1 MNLLRFWKRRLVAA
15 GLAAIALAAPVLP
28 AAPLAVRAEASSSA
42 DVFTALA
49 GVLGTAGM
57 YSGYLAAILD
67 AGNNAY
73 YQEQTRRYD
82 AYENGVDR
90 NPKNH
95 QIVDEVMEGLVER
108 GTYVLDIRSLP
119 FRWNVNDSAEFN
131 AACFPTNYITVNKGL
146 VVGLN
151 GNIDEI
157 AGVLAHEMTHGLKLH
172 AAYNYARAAAQAFG
186 INFLG
191 MVTGAVRP
199 DVVGVLADYSVA
211 KNVIL
216 PAEYEADEGGFYLAA
231 SAGFNPG
238 GPAAAMARMDYMTKH
253 PDTFDRSYGAD
264 PYDHPDTDK
273 REAKLAA
280 MLSAYSAGHVTVRN
294 RKEILI
300 DSRPLLSAS
309 YSTEA
314 YDDTPEQAYLIA
326 GGLARAFH
334 ELATAEAWN
343 FRPGANGRIA
353 YLDDNRV
360 YEYLKDAVER
370 NHAEGELERLVRAAY
385 AGESATGARETMR
398 AEEQKRLAY
407 WRERTAKNIAADK
420 KLVER
425 LYKNADAYNDINE
438 PELSIEEGARTFGC
452 DYEGVKLAGVYA
464 VRGRAKALQ
473 GDFAGA
479 MADCDYAA
487 SLDPNDAYVYLNR
500 AEVQRAQGLPE
511 PALQDINR
519 AIALDPKAIA
529 AHKMAADVE
538 DELGNDSAAL
548 THYAAYHKLLPEAT
562 DIPDEYYRRIDPKGW
577 ERLEKEREKARKEE
591 AKARAEKKA
600 EEEKKKQAESKSAK
614 PTDKKAETPE
624 RKTTGDAA
632 KPAA

>member
-1 MNLLRFWKRRLVAA
+1 MNLLRSWKRRLIAA
-15 GLAAIALAAPVLP
+15 GLATLTTCAPVLP
-28 AAPLAVRAEASSSA
+28 DAPLASQAEAASNT

-57 YSGYLAAILD
+57 YSSYLAAILD

-73 YQEQTRRYD
+73 YQEQTRLYD
-82 AYENGVDR
+82 AHENGVDR
-90 NPKNH
+90 NPMNH
-95 QIVDEVMEGLVER
+95 QIVDEVMDGLVER
-108 GTYVLDIRSLP
+108 GNYVLDIRSLP
-119 FRWNVNDSAEFN
+119 FRWNVNDSTEFN

-151 GNIDEI
+151 GNVDEI
-157 AGVLAHEMTHGLKLH
+157 AGVLAHEMTHGIKLH

-280 MLSAYSAGHVTVRN
+280 MLTEYSAGHVTVKD

-300 DSRPLLSAS
+300 DGQPLLTVTYSEAS
-309 YSTEA
+309 

-334 ELATAEAWN
+334 EYATAEAWA
-343 FRPGANGRIA
+343 FRPGENGRVD

-370 NHAEGELERLVRAAY
+370 NHVGAELERLVRAAY
-385 AGESATGARETMR
+385 AGESASGAREKMVA
-398 AEEQKRLAY
+398 AENERLAY
-407 WRERTAKNIAADK
+407 WQERTAKNIAADK

-438 PELSIEEGARTFGC
+438 PTLSIEEGARTFDC
-452 DYEGVKLAGVYA
+452 DNAGVKLAGIYA

-479 MADCDYAA
+479 MEDCDYAV

-500 AEVQRAQGLPE
+500 AETKRAQGLPE
-511 PALQDINR
+511 AALLDIR
-519 AIALDPKAIA
+519 KSIALDPKAIA

-538 DELGNDSAAL
+538 DELGNTEAAL
-548 THYAAYHKLLPEAT
+548 MDYANYHKLVPDAP
-562 DIPDEYYRRIDPKGW
+562 DIPDEYYKRIDPKRW
-577 ERLEKEREKARKEE
+577 ERIEKERKKQEEQARKERE
-591 AKARAEKKA
+591 EKKA
-600 EEEKKKQAESKSAK
+600 KAEKAEKEQDAKKKEETKAEAK
-614 PTDKKAETPE
+614 PSA
-624 RKTTGDAA
+624 
-632 KPAA
+632 

>member
-1 MNLLRFWKRRLVAA
+1 MKLFRAWKRRLAA
-15 GLAAIALAAPVLP
+15 ALLATTVFLP
-28 AAPLAVRAEASSSA
+28 AAPFVPQAEAASNT

-57 YSGYLAAILD
+57 YSSYLSAIMD

-73 YQEQTRRYD
+73 YQEQTRLYD
-82 AYENGVDR
+82 AHENGVDR
-90 NPKNH
+90 NPMNH
-95 QIVDEVMEGLVER
+95 QIVGEVMEGLVER
-108 GTYVLDIRSLP
+108 GNYVLDIRSLP

-151 GNIDEI
+151 GNVDEI
-157 AGVLAHEMTHGLKLH
+157 AGVLAHEMTHGIKLH

-238 GPAAAMARMDYMTKH
+238 GPAAAMARMDYLTKH

-280 MLSAYSAGHVTVRN
+280 MMSEYSAGHVTVKD

-300 DSRPLLSAS
+300 DGQPLLSAS
-309 YSTEA
+309 YSTEV
-314 YDDTPEQAYLIA
+314 YDDTPEQAHLIA

-334 ELATAEAWN
+334 EYTTAEAWN
-343 FRPGANGRIA
+343 FRPGANGRID

-370 NHAEGELERLVRAAY
+370 NHAEADLERLVRAAY
-385 AGESATGARETMR
+385 AGESASGAREKMAA
-398 AEEQKRLAY
+398 AENERLAY
-407 WRERTAKNIAADK
+407 WQERMAKNAAADK

-425 LYKNADAYNDINE
+425 LYRNADAYNDINE
-438 PELSIEEGARTFGC
+438 PELSIEEGARTFDC
-452 DYEGVKLAGVYA
+452 DNAGVKLAGIYA

-479 MADCDYAA
+479 MEDCDYAV

-500 AEVQRAQGLPE
+500 AETKRAQGLPE
-511 PALQDINR
+511 EALLDIR
-519 AIALDPKAIA
+519 RSISLDPKAIA

-538 DELGNDSAAL
+538 DELGNTEAAL
-548 THYAAYHKLLPEAT
+548 ADYANYHKLVPDAP
-562 DIPDEYYRRIDPKGW
+562 DIPDEYYKRIDPKRW
-577 ERLEKEREKARKEE
+577 ERIEKERAKEQEKARKERE
-591 AKARAEKKA
+591 AKKAEAEKKA
-600 EEEKKKQAESKSAK
+600 EKEKNAKQNAEAK
-614 PTDKKAETPE
+614 TD
-624 RKTTGDAA
+624 A

>member
-1 MNLLRFWKRRLVAA
+1 MKLFRAWKRRLAA
-15 GLAAIALAAPVLP
+15 ALLATTVFLP
-28 AAPLAVRAEASSSA
+28 AAPFVPQAEAASNT

-57 YSGYLAAILD
+57 YSSYLSAIMD

-73 YQEQTRRYD
+73 YQEQTRLYD
-82 AYENGVDR
+82 AHENGVDR
-90 NPKNH
+90 NPMNH
-95 QIVDEVMEGLVER
+95 QIVGEVMEGLVER
-108 GTYVLDIRSLP
+108 GNYVLDIRSLP

-151 GNIDEI
+151 GNVDEI
-157 AGVLAHEMTHGLKLH
+157 AGVLAHEMTHGIKLH

-238 GPAAAMARMDYMTKH
+238 GPAAAMARMDYLTKH

-280 MLSAYSAGHVTVRN
+280 MMSEYSAGHVTVKD

-300 DSRPLLSAS
+300 DGQPLLSAS
-309 YSTEA
+309 YSTEV

-334 ELATAEAWN
+334 EYTTAEAWN
-343 FRPGANGRIA
+343 FRPGANGRID

-370 NHAEGELERLVRAAY
+370 NHAEADLERLVRAAY
-385 AGESATGARETMR
+385 AGESASGAREKMAA
-398 AEEQKRLAY
+398 AENERLAY
-407 WRERTAKNIAADK
+407 WQERMAKNAAADK

-438 PELSIEEGARTFGC
+438 PELSIEEGARTFDC
-452 DYEGVKLAGVYA
+452 DNAGVKLAGIYA

-479 MADCDYAA
+479 MEDCDYAV

-500 AEVQRAQGLPE
+500 AETKRAQGLPE
-511 PALQDINR
+511 EALLDIR
-519 AIALDPKAIA
+519 RSISLDPKAIA

-538 DELGNDSAAL
+538 DELGNTEAAL
-548 THYAAYHKLLPEAT
+548 ADYANYHKLVPDAP
-562 DIPDEYYRRIDPKGW
+562 DIPDEYYKRIDPKRW
-577 ERLEKEREKARKEE
+577 ERMEKERAKEQEKARKERE
-591 AKARAEKKA
+591 TKKAEAEKKA
-600 EEEKKKQAESKSAK
+600 EKEKDAKQNTDAK
-614 PTDKKAETPE
+614 AD
-624 RKTTGDAA
+624 A
-632 KPAA
+632 KPAAQAAA

>member
-1 MNLLRFWKRRLVAA
+1 MNLLRSWKRRLIAA
-15 GLAAIALAAPVLP
+15 GLATLTTCAPVLP
-28 AAPLAVRAEASSSA
+28 AAPLASQAEAASNT

-57 YSGYLAAILD
+57 YSSYLAAILD

-73 YQEQTRRYD
+73 YQEQTRLYD
-82 AYENGVDR
+82 AHENGVDR
-90 NPKNH
+90 NPMNH
-95 QIVDEVMEGLVER
+95 QIVDEVMDGLVER
-108 GTYVLDIRSLP
+108 GNYVLDIRSLP
-119 FRWNVNDSAEFN
+119 FRWNVNDSTEFN

-151 GNIDEI
+151 GNVDEI
-157 AGVLAHEMTHGLKLH
+157 AGVLAHEMTHGIKLH

-280 MLSAYSAGHVTVRN
+280 MLTEYSAGHVTVKD

-300 DSRPLLSAS
+300 DGQPLLTVTYSEAS
-309 YSTEA
+309 

-334 ELATAEAWN
+334 EYATAGAWA
-343 FRPGANGRIA
+343 FRPGENGRVD

-370 NHAEGELERLVRAAY
+370 NHVGAELERLVRAAY
-385 AGESATGARETMR
+385 AGESASGAREKMLA
-398 AEEQKRLAY
+398 AENERLAY
-407 WRERTAKNIAADK
+407 WQERTAKNIAADK

-438 PELSIEEGARTFGC
+438 PELSIEEGSRTFGC
-452 DYEGVKLAGVYA
+452 NNGDVKLAGIYA

-479 MADCDYAA
+479 MEDCDYAV

-500 AEVQRAQGLPE
+500 AEAKRAQGLPE
-511 PALQDINR
+511 AALLDIR
-519 AIALDPKAIA
+519 KSIALDPKAIA

-538 DELGNDSAAL
+538 DELGNTEAAL
-548 THYAAYHKLLPEAT
+548 MDYANYHKLVPDAP
-562 DIPDEYYRRIDPKGW
+562 DIPDEYYKRIDPKRW
-577 ERLEKEREKARKEE
+577 ERIEKERKKQEEQARKERE
-591 AKARAEKKA
+591 EKKA
-600 EEEKKKQAESKSAK
+600 KAEKAEKEQDAKKKEETKAEAK
-614 PTDKKAETPE
+614 PSA
-624 RKTTGDAA
+624 
-632 KPAA
+632 

>member
-1 MNLLRFWKRRLVAA
+1 MKLFRAWKRRLAA
-15 GLAAIALAAPVLP
+15 ALLATTVFLP
-28 AAPLAVRAEASSSA
+28 AAPFVPQAEAASNT

-57 YSGYLAAILD
+57 YSSYLSAIMD

-73 YQEQTRRYD
+73 YQEQTRLYD
-82 AYENGVDR
+82 AHENGVDR
-90 NPKNH
+90 NPMNH
-95 QIVDEVMEGLVER
+95 QIVGEVMEGLVER
-108 GTYVLDIRSLP
+108 GNYVLDIRSLP

-151 GNIDEI
+151 GNVDEI
-157 AGVLAHEMTHGLKLH
+157 AGVLAHEMTHGIKLH

-238 GPAAAMARMDYMTKH
+238 GPAAAMARMDYLTKH

-280 MLSAYSAGHVTVRN
+280 MMSEYSAGHVTVKD

-300 DSRPLLSAS
+300 DGQPLLSAS
-309 YSTEA
+309 YSTEV

-326 GGLARAFH
+326 GGLTRAFH
-334 ELATAEAWN
+334 EYTTAEAWN
-343 FRPGANGRIA
+343 FRPGANGRID

-370 NHAEGELERLVRAAY
+370 NHAEADLERLVRAAY
-385 AGESATGARETMR
+385 AGESASGAREKMAA
-398 AEEQKRLAY
+398 AENERLAY
-407 WRERTAKNIAADK
+407 WQERMAKNAAADK

-425 LYKNADAYNDINE
+425 LYRNADAYNDIND
-438 PELSIEEGARTFGC
+438 PELSIEEGARTFDC
-452 DYEGVKLAGVYA
+452 DNAGVKLAGIYA

-479 MADCDYAA
+479 MEDCDYAV

-500 AEVQRAQGLPE
+500 AETKRAQGLPE
-511 PALQDINR
+511 EALLDIR
-519 AIALDPKAIA
+519 RSISLDPKAIA

-538 DELGNDSAAL
+538 DELGNTEAAL
-548 THYAAYHKLLPEAT
+548 ADYANYHKLVPDAP
-562 DIPDEYYRRIDPKGW
+562 DIPDEYYKRIDPKRW
-577 ERLEKEREKARKEE
+577 ERMEKERAKEQEKARKERE
-591 AKARAEKKA
+591 AKKAEAEKKA
-600 EEEKKKQAESKSAK
+600 EKEKDAKQNADAK
-614 PTDKKAETPE
+614 AD
-624 RKTTGDAA
+624 A
-632 KPAA
+632 KPAAQAAA

>member
-1 MNLLRFWKRRLVAA
+1 MKLFRAGKRRLAA
-15 GLAAIALAAPVLP
+15 ALLATTVFLP
-28 AAPLAVRAEASSSA
+28 AAPFVPQAEAASNT

-57 YSGYLAAILD
+57 YSSYLSAIMD

-73 YQEQTRRYD
+73 YQEQTRLYD
-82 AYENGVDR
+82 AHENGVDR
-90 NPKNH
+90 NPMNH
-95 QIVDEVMEGLVER
+95 QIVGEVMEGLVER
-108 GTYVLDIRSLP
+108 GNYVLDIRSLP

-151 GNIDEI
+151 GNVDEI
-157 AGVLAHEMTHGLKLH
+157 AGVLAHEMTHGIKLH

-238 GPAAAMARMDYMTKH
+238 GPAAAMARMDYLTKH

-280 MLSAYSAGHVTVRN
+280 MMSEYSAGHVTVKD

-300 DSRPLLSAS
+300 DGQPLLSAS
-309 YSTEA
+309 YSTEV

-326 GGLARAFH
+326 GGLALAFH
-334 ELATAEAWN
+334 EYTTAEAWN
-343 FRPGANGRIA
+343 FRPGANGRID

-370 NHAEGELERLVRAAY
+370 NHAEADLERLVRAAY
-385 AGESATGARETMR
+385 AGESASGAREKMAA
-398 AEEQKRLAY
+398 AENERLAY
-407 WRERTAKNIAADK
+407 WQERMAKNAAADK

-438 PELSIEEGARTFGC
+438 PELSIEEGARTFDC
-452 DYEGVKLAGVYA
+452 DNAGVKLAGIYA

-479 MADCDYAA
+479 MEDCDYAV

-500 AEVQRAQGLPE
+500 AETKRAQGLPE
-511 PALQDINR
+511 EALLDIR
-519 AIALDPKAIA
+519 RSISLDPKAIA

-538 DELGNDSAAL
+538 DELGNTEAAL
-548 THYAAYHKLLPEAT
+548 ADYANYHKLVPDAP
-562 DIPDEYYRRIDPKGW
+562 DIPDEYYKRIDPKRW
-577 ERLEKEREKARKEE
+577 ERMEKERAKEQEKARKERE
-591 AKARAEKKA
+591 AKKAEAEKKA
-600 EEEKKKQAESKSAK
+600 EKEKDAKQNADAK
-614 PTDKKAETPE
+614 A
-624 RKTTGDAA
+624 GA
-632 KPAA
+632 KPAAQAAA

>member
-1 MNLLRFWKRRLVAA
+1 MKLFRAWKRRLAA
-15 GLAAIALAAPVLP
+15 ALLATTAFLP
-28 AAPLAVRAEASSSA
+28 AAPFVPQAEAASNT

-57 YSGYLAAILD
+57 YSSYLSAIMD

-73 YQEQTRRYD
+73 YQEQTRLYD
-82 AYENGVDR
+82 AHENGVDR
-90 NPKNH
+90 NPMNH
-95 QIVDEVMEGLVER
+95 QIVGEVMEGLVER
-108 GTYVLDIRSLP
+108 GNYVLDIRSLP

-151 GNIDEI
+151 GNVDEI
-157 AGVLAHEMTHGLKLH
+157 AGVLAHEMTHGIKLH

-238 GPAAAMARMDYMTKH
+238 GPAAAMARMDYLTKH

-280 MLSAYSAGHVTVRN
+280 MMSEYSAGHVTVKD

-300 DSRPLLSAS
+300 DGQPLLSAS
-309 YSTEA
+309 YSTEV

-334 ELATAEAWN
+334 EYTTAEAWN
-343 FRPGANGRIA
+343 FRPGANGRID

-370 NHAEGELERLVRAAY
+370 NHAEADLERLVRAAY
-385 AGESATGARETMR
+385 AGESASGAREKMAA
-398 AEEQKRLAY
+398 AENERLAY
-407 WRERTAKNIAADK
+407 WQERMAKNAAADK

-438 PELSIEEGARTFGC
+438 PELSIEEGARTFDC
-452 DYEGVKLAGVYA
+452 DNAGVKLAGIYA

-479 MADCDYAA
+479 MEDCDYAV

-500 AEVQRAQGLPE
+500 AETKRAQGLPE
-511 PALQDINR
+511 EALLDIR
-519 AIALDPKAIA
+519 RSISLDPKAIA

-538 DELGNDSAAL
+538 DELGNTEAAL
-548 THYAAYHKLLPEAT
+548 ADYANYHKLVPDAP
-562 DIPDEYYRRIDPKGW
+562 DIPDEYYKRIDPKRW
-577 ERLEKEREKARKEE
+577 ERMEKERAKEQEKARKERE
-591 AKARAEKKA
+591 AKKAEAEKKA
-600 EEEKKKQAESKSAK
+600 EKEKDAKQNAEAK
-614 PTDKKAETPE
+614 TDV
-624 RKTTGDAA
+624 
-632 KPAA
+632 KPAAQAAA

>member
-1 MNLLRFWKRRLVAA
+1 MKILRSWKRRLVAA
-15 GLAAIALAAPVLP
+15 GLAALTTCAPVLP
-28 AAPLAVRAEASSSA
+28 AAPFAARAEASGSA
-42 DVFTALA
+42 DVIAALA

-57 YSGYLAAILD
+57 YGSYLAAILD

-73 YQEQTRRYD
+73 YQEQTRLYD
-82 AYENGVDR
+82 AEENGVDR
-90 NPKNH
+90 NPMDH
-95 QIVDEVMEGLVER
+95 QIVDEVMGGLVER
-108 GTYVLDIRSLP
+108 GKYVLDIRSLP
-119 FRWNVNDSAEFN
+119 FRWNVNDSTEFN

-157 AGVLAHEMTHGLKLH
+157 AGVLAHEMTHGIKLH
-172 AAYNYARAAAQAFG
+172 AAYTYARAAAQAFG

-273 REAKLAA
+273 REEKLAA
-280 MLSAYSAGHVTVRN
+280 MMSEYGASHVTVKD

-300 DSRPLLSAS
+300 DGQPLLAAS
-309 YSTEA
+309 YSTDT

-334 ELATAEAWN
+334 EYSTAEGWN
-343 FRPGANGRIA
+343 FRPGANGRID
-353 YLDDNRV
+353 YLDDSRV

-370 NHAEGELERLVRAAY
+370 NHAEAELERLVRAAY
-385 AGESATGARETMR
+385 AGEAASGAREKMLA
-398 AEEQKRLAY
+398 AESERLAF
-407 WRERTAKNIAADK
+407 WQERATKNAAADR

-452 DYEGVKLAGVYA
+452 EQQDVKLAGIYA
-464 VRGRAKALQ
+464 VRGRAKALN
-473 GDFAGA
+473 GDFVGA
-479 MADCDYAA
+479 MEDCDYAVN
-487 SLDPNDAYVYLNR
+487 LDPKDAYVYLNR
-500 AEVQRAQGLPE
+500 AEVQRAMGLPDA
-511 PALQDINR
+511 ALSDIR
-519 AIALDPKAIA
+519 RCIALDAKSIA

-538 DELGNDSAAL
+538 DELGNTEAAL
-548 THYAAYHKLLPEAT
+548 ADYANYHKLAPDAT
-562 DIPDEYYRRIDPKGW
+562 DIPDEYYKRIDPKRW
-577 ERLEKEREKARKEE
+577 ERMEKERKKQEEKAKKERE
-591 AKARAEKKA
+591 EKKA
-600 EEEKKKQAESKSAK
+600 AVENAGKEKDAKQNGTA
-614 PTDKKAETPE
+614 KAE
-624 RKTTGDAA
+624 A

>member
-1 MNLLRFWKRRLVAA
+1 MKLFRAWKRRLAA
-15 GLAAIALAAPVLP
+15 ALLATTAFLP
-28 AAPLAVRAEASSSA
+28 AAPFVPQAEAASNT

-57 YSGYLAAILD
+57 YSSYLSAIMD

-73 YQEQTRRYD
+73 YQEQTRLYD
-82 AYENGVDR
+82 AHENGVDR
-90 NPKNH
+90 NPMNH
-95 QIVDEVMEGLVER
+95 QIVGEVMEGLVER
-108 GTYVLDIRSLP
+108 GNYVLDIRSLP

-151 GNIDEI
+151 GNVDEI
-157 AGVLAHEMTHGLKLH
+157 AGVLAHEMTHGIKLH

-238 GPAAAMARMDYMTKH
+238 GPAAAMARMDYLTKH

-280 MLSAYSAGHVTVRN
+280 MMSEYSAGHVTVKD

-300 DSRPLLSAS
+300 DGQPLLSAS
-309 YSTEA
+309 YSTEV

-334 ELATAEAWN
+334 EYTTAEAWN
-343 FRPGANGRIA
+343 FRPGTNGRID

-370 NHAEGELERLVRAAY
+370 NHAEADLERLVRAAY
-385 AGESATGARETMR
+385 AGESASGAREKMAA
-398 AEEQKRLAY
+398 AENERLAY
-407 WRERTAKNIAADK
+407 WQERMAKNAAADK

-438 PELSIEEGARTFGC
+438 PELSIEEGARTFDC
-452 DYEGVKLAGVYA
+452 DNAGVKLAGIYA

-479 MADCDYAA
+479 MEDCDYAV

-500 AEVQRAQGLPE
+500 AETKRAQGLPE
-511 PALQDINR
+511 EALLDIR
-519 AIALDPKAIA
+519 RSISLDPKAIA

-538 DELGNDSAAL
+538 DELGNTEAAL
-548 THYAAYHKLLPEAT
+548 ADYANYHKLVPDAP
-562 DIPDEYYRRIDPKGW
+562 DIPDEYYKRIDPKRW
-577 ERLEKEREKARKEE
+577 ERMEKERAKEQEKARKERE
-591 AKARAEKKA
+591 AKKAEAEKKA
-600 EEEKKKQAESKSAK
+600 EKEKDAKQNAEAK
-614 PTDKKAETPE
+614 TDV
-624 RKTTGDAA
+624 

>member
-1 MNLLRFWKRRLVAA
+1 MSWKGWKRRVAA
-15 GLAAIALAAPVLP
+15 GLAALALCAPVLP
-28 AAPLAVRAEASSSA
+28 SAPMAARAEAANST

-57 YSGYLAAILD
+57 YSSYLSAILD

-73 YQEQTRRYD
+73 YQEQTRLYD
-82 AYENGVDR
+82 AHENGVDR
-90 NPKNH
+90 NPADH
-95 QIVDEVMEGLVER
+95 RIVDAVMEGLVTQ

-119 FRWNVNDSAEFN
+119 FRWNLNNSAEFN

-157 AGVLAHEMTHGLKLH
+157 AGVLAHEMTHGVKLH

-199 DVVGVLADYSVA
+199 DVVGVIADYSVA

-280 MLSAYSAGHVTVRN
+280 MLSAYSAGHVAVKD
-294 RKEILI
+294 RKEVLI
-300 DSRPLLSAS
+300 DGQPLLSAM
-309 YSTEA
+309 YSTEV

-326 GGLARAFH
+326 GGLAHAFH
-334 ELATAEAWN
+334 DLDSAEAWA
-343 FRPGANGRIA
+343 FRPGENGRVA
-353 YLDDNRV
+353 YLTDDRV
-360 YEYLKDAVER
+360 YSYLQAAVEK
-370 NHAEGELERLVRAAY
+370 NHADAELERLVRAAY
-385 AGESATGARETMR
+385 AAESTTGAREKMR
-398 AEEQKRLAY
+398 AEEAERLAF
-407 WRERTAKNIAADK
+407 WQERMAKNAAANE

-438 PELSIEEGARTFGC
+438 PELSITEGARTFGC
-452 DYEGVKLAGVYA
+452 DNQNVKIAGVYA
-464 VRGRAKALQ
+464 VRGRAKALM
-473 GDFAGA
+473 GDFEGA
-479 MADCDYAA
+479 MADCDYAV
-487 SLDPNDAYVYLNR
+487 SLDPKDAYVFLNR
-500 AEVQRAQGLPE
+500 AEVKRAQGLPE
-511 PALQDINR
+511 AALADI
-519 AIALDPKAIA
+519 AQSIALDPKAIA

-538 DELGNDSAAL
+538 DELGNHESARN
-548 THYAAYHKLLPEAT
+548 HYAAYHKLVPEAT
-562 DIPDEYYRRIDPKGW
+562 DIPDEYHKEIDPKAW
-577 ERLEKEREKARKEE
+577 ERIEKEREK
-591 AKARAEKKA
+591 EKKRMA
-600 EEEKKKQAESKSAK
+600 EERKKREEKKSEPPADQTK
-614 PTDKKAETPE
+614 PGDTKKEEP
-624 RKTTGDAA
+624 K
-632 KPAA
+632 K

>member
-1 MNLLRFWKRRLVAA
+1 MKLFRAWKRRLAA
-15 GLAAIALAAPVLP
+15 ALLATTVFLP
-28 AAPLAVRAEASSSA
+28 AAPFVPQAEAASNT

-57 YSGYLAAILD
+57 YSSYLSAIMD

-73 YQEQTRRYD
+73 YQEQTRLYD
-82 AYENGVDR
+82 AHENGVDR
-90 NPKNH
+90 NPMNH
-95 QIVDEVMEGLVER
+95 QIVGEVMEGLVER
-108 GTYVLDIRSLP
+108 GNYVLDIRSLP

-151 GNIDEI
+151 GNVDEI
-157 AGVLAHEMTHGLKLH
+157 AGVLAHEMTHGIKLH

-238 GPAAAMARMDYMTKH
+238 GPAAAMARMDYLTKH

-280 MLSAYSAGHVTVRN
+280 MMSEYSAGHVTVKD

-300 DSRPLLSAS
+300 DGQPLLSAS
-309 YSTEA
+309 YSTEV

-334 ELATAEAWN
+334 EYTTAEAWN
-343 FRPGANGRIA
+343 FRPGANGRID

-370 NHAEGELERLVRAAY
+370 NHAEADLERLVRAAY
-385 AGESATGARETMR
+385 AGESASGAREKMAA
-398 AEEQKRLAY
+398 AENERLSY
-407 WRERTAKNIAADK
+407 WQERMAKNAAADK

-438 PELSIEEGARTFGC
+438 PELSIEEGARTFDC
-452 DYEGVKLAGVYA
+452 DNAGVKLAGIYA

-479 MADCDYAA
+479 MEDCDYAV

-500 AEVQRAQGLPE
+500 AETKRAQGLPE
-511 PALQDINR
+511 EALLDIR
-519 AIALDPKAIA
+519 RSISLDPKAIA

-538 DELGNDSAAL
+538 DELGNTEAAL
-548 THYAAYHKLLPEAT
+548 ADYANYHKLVPDAP
-562 DIPDEYYRRIDPKGW
+562 DIPDEYYKRIDPKRW
-577 ERLEKEREKARKEE
+577 ERMEKERAKEQEKARKERE
-591 AKARAEKKA
+591 AKKAEAEKKA
-600 EEEKKKQAESKSAK
+600 EKEKDAKQNTDAK
-614 PTDKKAETPE
+614 TDV
-624 RKTTGDAA
+624 

>member
-1 MNLLRFWKRRLVAA
+1 MKLFRAWKRRLAA
-15 GLAAIALAAPVLP
+15 ALLATTVFLP
-28 AAPLAVRAEASSSA
+28 AAPFVPQAEAASNT

-57 YSGYLAAILD
+57 YSSYLSAIMD

-73 YQEQTRRYD
+73 YQEQTRLYD
-82 AYENGVDR
+82 AHENGVDR
-90 NPKNH
+90 NPMNH
-95 QIVDEVMEGLVER
+95 QIVGEVMEGLVER
-108 GTYVLDIRSLP
+108 GNYVLDIRSLP

-151 GNIDEI
+151 GNVDEI
-157 AGVLAHEMTHGLKLH
+157 AGVLAHEMTHGIKLH

-238 GPAAAMARMDYMTKH
+238 GPAAAMARMDYLTKH

-280 MLSAYSAGHVTVRN
+280 MMSEYSAGHVTVKD

-300 DSRPLLSAS
+300 DGQPLLSAS
-309 YSTEA
+309 YSTEV

-326 GGLARAFH
+326 GGLALAFH
-334 ELATAEAWN
+334 EYTTAEAWN
-343 FRPGANGRIA
+343 FRPGANGRID

-370 NHAEGELERLVRAAY
+370 NHAEADLERLVRAAY
-385 AGESATGARETMR
+385 AGESASGAREKMAA
-398 AEEQKRLAY
+398 AENERLAY
-407 WRERTAKNIAADK
+407 WQERMAKNAAADK

-438 PELSIEEGARTFGC
+438 PELSIEEGARTFDC
-452 DYEGVKLAGVYA
+452 DNAGVKLAGIYA

-479 MADCDYAA
+479 MEDCDYAV

-500 AEVQRAQGLPE
+500 AETKRAQGLPE
-511 PALQDINR
+511 EALLDIR
-519 AIALDPKAIA
+519 RSISLDPKAIA

-538 DELGNDSAAL
+538 DELGNTEAAL
-548 THYAAYHKLLPEAT
+548 ADYANYHKLVPDAP
-562 DIPDEYYRRIDPKGW
+562 DIPDEYYKRIDPKRW
-577 ERLEKEREKARKEE
+577 ERMEKERAKEQEKARKERE
-591 AKARAEKKA
+591 AKKAEAEKKA
-600 EEEKKKQAESKSAK
+600 EKEKDAKQNADAK
-614 PTDKKAETPE
+614 A
-624 RKTTGDAA
+624 GA
-632 KPAA
+632 KPAAQAAA

>member
-1 MNLLRFWKRRLVAA
+1 MKLFRAWKRRLAA
-15 GLAAIALAAPVLP
+15 ALLATTVFLP
-28 AAPLAVRAEASSSA
+28 AAPFVPQAEAASNT

-57 YSGYLAAILD
+57 YSSYLSAIMD

-73 YQEQTRRYD
+73 YQEQTRLYD
-82 AYENGVDR
+82 AHENGVDR
-90 NPKNH
+90 NPMNH
-95 QIVDEVMEGLVER
+95 QIVGEVMEGLVER
-108 GTYVLDIRSLP
+108 GNYVLDIRSLP

-151 GNIDEI
+151 GNVDEI
-157 AGVLAHEMTHGLKLH
+157 AGVLAHEMTHGIKLH

-238 GPAAAMARMDYMTKH
+238 GPAAAMARMDYLTKH

-280 MLSAYSAGHVTVRN
+280 MMSEYSAGHVTVKD

-300 DSRPLLSAS
+300 DGQPLLSAS
-309 YSTEA
+309 YSTEV

-334 ELATAEAWN
+334 EYTTAEAWN
-343 FRPGANGRIA
+343 FRPGANGRID

-370 NHAEGELERLVRAAY
+370 NHAEADLERLVRAAY
-385 AGESATGARETMR
+385 AGESASGAREKMAA
-398 AEEQKRLAY
+398 AENERLAY
-407 WRERTAKNIAADK
+407 WQERMAKNAAADK

-438 PELSIEEGARTFGC
+438 PELSIEEGARTFDC
-452 DYEGVKLAGVYA
+452 DNAGVKLAGIYA

-479 MADCDYAA
+479 MDDCDYAV

-500 AEVQRAQGLPE
+500 AETKRAQGLPE
-511 PALQDINR
+511 EALLDIR
-519 AIALDPKAIA
+519 RSISLDPKAIA

-538 DELGNDSAAL
+538 DELCNTEAAL
-548 THYAAYHKLLPEAT
+548 ADYANYHKLVPDAP
-562 DIPDEYYRRIDPKGW
+562 DIPDEYYKRIDPKRW
-577 ERLEKEREKARKEE
+577 ERMEKERAKEQEKARKERE
-591 AKARAEKKA
+591 AKKAEAEKKA
-600 EEEKKKQAESKSAK
+600 EKEKDAKQNTDAK
-614 PTDKKAETPE
+614 TDV
-624 RKTTGDAA
+624 

>member
-1 MNLLRFWKRRLVAA
+1 MKLFRAWKRRLAA
-15 GLAAIALAAPVLP
+15 ALLATTVFLP
-28 AAPLAVRAEASSSA
+28 AAPFVPQAEAASNT

-57 YSGYLAAILD
+57 YSSYLSAIMD

-73 YQEQTRRYD
+73 YQEQTRLYD
-82 AYENGVDR
+82 AHENGVDR
-90 NPKNH
+90 NPMNH
-95 QIVDEVMEGLVER
+95 QIVGEVMEGLVER
-108 GTYVLDIRSLP
+108 GNYVLDIRSLP

-151 GNIDEI
+151 GNVDEI
-157 AGVLAHEMTHGLKLH
+157 AGVLAHEMTHGIKLH

-238 GPAAAMARMDYMTKH
+238 GPAAAMARMDYLTKH

-280 MLSAYSAGHVTVRN
+280 MMSEYSAGHVTVKD

-300 DSRPLLSAS
+300 DGQPLLSAS
-309 YSTEA
+309 YSTEV

-334 ELATAEAWN
+334 EYTTAEAWN
-343 FRPGANGRIA
+343 FRPGANGRID

-370 NHAEGELERLVRAAY
+370 NHAEADLERLVRAAY
-385 AGESATGARETMR
+385 AGESASGAREKMAA
-398 AEEQKRLAY
+398 AENERLAY
-407 WRERTAKNIAADK
+407 WQERMAKNAAADK

-438 PELSIEEGARTFGC
+438 PELSIEEGARTFDC
-452 DYEGVKLAGVYA
+452 DNAGVKLAGIYA

-479 MADCDYAA
+479 MEDCDYAV

-500 AEVQRAQGLPE
+500 AETKRAQGLPE
-511 PALQDINR
+511 EALLDIR
-519 AIALDPKAIA
+519 RSISLDPKAIA

-538 DELGNDSAAL
+538 DELGNTEAAL
-548 THYAAYHKLLPEAT
+548 ADYANYHKLVPDAP
-562 DIPDEYYRRIDPKGW
+562 DIPDEYYKRIDPKRW
-577 ERLEKEREKARKEE
+577 ERMEKERAKEQEKARKERE
-591 AKARAEKKA
+591 AKKA
-600 EEEKKKQAESKSAK
+600 EA
-614 PTDKKAETPE
+614 DKKAEKE
-624 RKTTGDAA
+624 KDAKQNTEAKADA

>member
-1 MNLLRFWKRRLVAA
+1 MKLFRAWKRRLAA
-15 GLAAIALAAPVLP
+15 ALLATTVFLP
-28 AAPLAVRAEASSSA
+28 AAPFVPQAEAASNT

-57 YSGYLAAILD
+57 YSSYLSAIMD

-73 YQEQTRRYD
+73 YQEQTRLYD
-82 AYENGVDR
+82 AHENGVDR
-90 NPKNH
+90 NPMNH
-95 QIVDEVMEGLVER
+95 QIVGEVMEGLVER
-108 GTYVLDIRSLP
+108 GNYVLDIRSLP

-151 GNIDEI
+151 GNVDEI
-157 AGVLAHEMTHGLKLH
+157 AGVLAHEMTHGIKLH

-238 GPAAAMARMDYMTKH
+238 GPAAAMARMDYLTKH

-280 MLSAYSAGHVTVRN
+280 MMSEYSAGHVTVKD

-300 DSRPLLSAS
+300 DGQPLLSAS
-309 YSTEA
+309 YSTEV

-326 GGLARAFH
+326 GGLTLAFH
-334 ELATAEAWN
+334 EYTTAEAWN
-343 FRPGANGRIA
+343 FRPGANGRID

-370 NHAEGELERLVRAAY
+370 NHAEADLERLVRAAY
-385 AGESATGARETMR
+385 AGESASGAREKMAA
-398 AEEQKRLAY
+398 AENERLAY
-407 WRERTAKNIAADK
+407 WQERMAKNAAADK

-438 PELSIEEGARTFGC
+438 PELSIEEGARTFDC
-452 DYEGVKLAGVYA
+452 DNAGVKLAGIYA

-479 MADCDYAA
+479 MEDCDYAV

-500 AEVQRAQGLPE
+500 AETKRAQGLPE
-511 PALQDINR
+511 EALLDIR
-519 AIALDPKAIA
+519 RSISLDPKAIA

-538 DELGNDSAAL
+538 DELGNTEAAL
-548 THYAAYHKLLPEAT
+548 ADYANYHKLVPDAP
-562 DIPDEYYRRIDPKGW
+562 DIPDEYYKRIDPKRW
-577 ERLEKEREKARKEE
+577 ERMEKERAKEQEKARKERE
-591 AKARAEKKA
+591 AKKAEAEKKA
-600 EEEKKKQAESKSAK
+600 EKEKNAKQNAEAK
-614 PTDKKAETPE
+614 TD
-624 RKTTGDAA
+624 A

>member
-1 MNLLRFWKRRLVAA
+1 MKLFRAWKRRLAA
-15 GLAAIALAAPVLP
+15 ALLATTAFLP
-28 AAPLAVRAEASSSA
+28 AAPFVPQAEAASNT

-57 YSGYLAAILD
+57 YSSYLSAIMD

-73 YQEQTRRYD
+73 YQEQTRLYD
-82 AYENGVDR
+82 AHENGVDR
-90 NPKNH
+90 NPMNH
-95 QIVDEVMEGLVER
+95 QIVGEVMEGLVER
-108 GTYVLDIRSLP
+108 GNYVLDIRSLP

-151 GNIDEI
+151 GNVDEI
-157 AGVLAHEMTHGLKLH
+157 AGVLAHEMTHGIKLH

-238 GPAAAMARMDYMTKH
+238 GPAAAMARMDYLTKH

-280 MLSAYSAGHVTVRN
+280 MMSEYSAGHVTVKD

-300 DSRPLLSAS
+300 DGQPLLSAS
-309 YSTEA
+309 YSTEV

-334 ELATAEAWN
+334 EYTTAEAWN
-343 FRPGANGRIA
+343 FRPGTNGRID

-370 NHAEGELERLVRAAY
+370 NHAEADLERLVRAAY
-385 AGESATGARETMR
+385 AGESASGAREKMAA
-398 AEEQKRLAY
+398 AENERLAY
-407 WRERTAKNIAADK
+407 WQERMAKNAAADK

-438 PELSIEEGARTFGC
+438 PELSIEEGARTFDC
-452 DYEGVKLAGVYA
+452 DNAGVKLAGIYA

-479 MADCDYAA
+479 MEDCDYAV

-500 AEVQRAQGLPE
+500 AETKRAQGLPE
-511 PALQDINR
+511 EALLDIRRSISLN
-519 AIALDPKAIA
+519 PKAIA

-538 DELGNDSAAL
+538 DELGNTEAAL
-548 THYAAYHKLLPEAT
+548 ADYANYHKLVPDAP
-562 DIPDEYYRRIDPKGW
+562 DIPDEYYKRIDPKRW
-577 ERLEKEREKARKEE
+577 ERMEKERAKEQEKARKERE
-591 AKARAEKKA
+591 AKKAEAEKKA
-600 EEEKKKQAESKSAK
+600 EKEKDAKQNAEAK
-614 PTDKKAETPE
+614 TDV
-624 RKTTGDAA
+624 

>member
-1 MNLLRFWKRRLVAA
+1 M
-15 GLAAIALAAPVLP
+15 
-28 AAPLAVRAEASSSA
+28 E
-42 DVFTALA
+42 TLA

-57 YSGYLAAILD
+57 YSSYLSAIMD

-73 YQEQTRRYD
+73 YQEQTRLYD
-82 AYENGVDR
+82 AHENGVDR
-90 NPKNH
+90 NPMNH
-95 QIVDEVMEGLVER
+95 QIVGEVMEGLVER
-108 GTYVLDIRSLP
+108 GNYVLDIRSLP

-151 GNIDEI
+151 GNVDEI
-157 AGVLAHEMTHGLKLH
+157 AGVLAHEMTHGIKLH

-238 GPAAAMARMDYMTKH
+238 GPAAAMARMDYLTKH

-280 MLSAYSAGHVTVRN
+280 MMSEYSAGHVTVKD

-300 DSRPLLSAS
+300 DGQPLLSAS
-309 YSTEA
+309 YSTEV

-334 ELATAEAWN
+334 EYTTAEAWN
-343 FRPGANGRIA
+343 FRPGTNGRID

-370 NHAEGELERLVRAAY
+370 NHAEADLERLVRAAY
-385 AGESATGARETMR
+385 AGESASGAREKMAA
-398 AEEQKRLAY
+398 AENERLAY
-407 WRERTAKNIAADK
+407 WQERMAKNAAADK

-438 PELSIEEGARTFGC
+438 PELSIEEGARTFDC
-452 DYEGVKLAGVYA
+452 DNAGVKLAGIYA

-479 MADCDYAA
+479 MEDCDYAV

-500 AEVQRAQGLPE
+500 AETKRAQGLPE
-511 PALQDINR
+511 EALLDIR
-519 AIALDPKAIA
+519 RSISLDPKAIA

-538 DELGNDSAAL
+538 DELGNTEAAL
-548 THYAAYHKLLPEAT
+548 ADYANYHKLVPDAP
-562 DIPDEYYRRIDPKGW
+562 DIPDEYYKRIDPKRW
-577 ERLEKEREKARKEE
+577 ERMEKERAKEQEKARKERE
-591 AKARAEKKA
+591 AKKAEAEKKA
-600 EEEKKKQAESKSAK
+600 EKEKDAKQNAEAK
-614 PTDKKAETPE
+614 TDV
-624 RKTTGDAA
+624 

>member
-1 MNLLRFWKRRLVAA
+1 MKLFRAWKRRLAA
-15 GLAAIALAAPVLP
+15 ALLATTVFLP
-28 AAPLAVRAEASSSA
+28 AAPFVPQAEAASNT

-57 YSGYLAAILD
+57 YSSYLSAIMD

-73 YQEQTRRYD
+73 YQEQTRLYD
-82 AYENGVDR
+82 AHENGVDR
-90 NPKNH
+90 NPMNH
-95 QIVDEVMEGLVER
+95 QIVGEVMEGLVER
-108 GTYVLDIRSLP
+108 GNYVLDIRSLP

-151 GNIDEI
+151 GNVDEI
-157 AGVLAHEMTHGLKLH
+157 AGVLAHEMTHGIKLH

-238 GPAAAMARMDYMTKH
+238 GPAAAMARMDYLTKH

-280 MLSAYSAGHVTVRN
+280 MMSEYSAGHVTVKD

-300 DSRPLLSAS
+300 DGQPLLSAS
-309 YSTEA
+309 YSTEV

-334 ELATAEAWN
+334 EYTTAEAWN
-343 FRPGANGRIA
+343 FRPGANGRID

-370 NHAEGELERLVRAAY
+370 NHAEADLERLVRAAY
-385 AGESATGARETMR
+385 AGESASGAREKMAA
-398 AEEQKRLAY
+398 AENERLAY
-407 WRERTAKNIAADK
+407 WQERMAKNAAADK

-438 PELSIEEGARTFGC
+438 PELSIEEGARTFDC
-452 DYEGVKLAGVYA
+452 DNAGVKLAGIYA

-479 MADCDYAA
+479 MEDCDYAV

-500 AEVQRAQGLPE
+500 AETKRAQGLPE
-511 PALQDINR
+511 EALLDIR
-519 AIALDPKAIA
+519 RSISLDPKAIA

-538 DELGNDSAAL
+538 DELGNTEAAL
-548 THYAAYHKLLPEAT
+548 ADYANYHKLVPDAP
-562 DIPDEYYRRIDPKGW
+562 DIPDEYYKRIDPKRW
-577 ERLEKEREKARKEE
+577 ERMEKERAKEQEKARKERE
-591 AKARAEKKA
+591 AKKAEAEKKA
-600 EEEKKKQAESKSAK
+600 EKEKDAKQNAEAK
-614 PTDKKAETPE
+614 TDV
-624 RKTTGDAA
+624 

>member
-1 MNLLRFWKRRLVAA
+1 MHILRSWKRRFIAA
-15 GLAAIALAAPVLP
+15 GLAAATVFTP
-28 AAPLAVRAEASSSA
+28 AAPFAAQAEASGSA

-57 YSGYLAAILD
+57 YSSYLAAILD

-73 YQEQTRRYD
+73 YQEQTRLYD
-82 AYENGVDR
+82 AQENGVDR
-90 NPKNH
+90 NPMNH
-95 QIVDEVMEGLVER
+95 RIVDEVMEGLVER
-108 GTYVLDIRSLP
+108 GRYVLDIRSLP

-157 AGVLAHEMTHGLKLH
+157 AGVLAHEMTHGIKLH

-280 MLSAYSAGHVTVRN
+280 MMTEYSAGHVTVTDR
-294 RKEILI
+294 RVICI
-300 DSRPLLSAS
+300 DGQPLLTAS
-309 YSTEA
+309 YSDAA

-334 ELATAEAWN
+334 EYAAAESWG
-343 FRPGANGRIA
+343 FRPGENGRID

-370 NHAEGELERLVRAAY
+370 NHAEEELKRLVHAAY
-385 AGESATGARETMR
+385 AGETATGAREKMQA
-398 AEEQKRLAY
+398 AESERLAY
-407 WRERTAKNIAADK
+407 WTERTAKNVAADK
-420 KLVER
+420 KWVER
-425 LYKNADAYNDINE
+425 LYKNADAYNDINQ

-452 DYEGVKLAGVYA
+452 EQQSVKMAGIYA
-464 VRGRAKALQ
+464 VRGRAKALT
-473 GDFAGA
+473 GNFAEA
-479 MADCDYAA
+479 MEDCDYAV

-500 AEVQRAQGLPE
+500 AEVQRAMGLPVA
-511 PALQDINR
+511 ALSDIR
-519 AIALDPKAIA
+519 RSIAIDPKAIP

-538 DELGNDSAAL
+538 DELGNTEAAL
-548 THYAAYHKLLPEAT
+548 ADFTNYHKLAPEAT

-577 ERLEKEREKARKEE
+577 ERKEKERKKQEEKARREREEKKAKAEKAEKKQDAKQNEE
-591 AKARAEKKA
+591 AKSE
-600 EEEKKKQAESKSAK
+600 
-614 PTDKKAETPE
+614 
-624 RKTTGDAA
+624 A

>member
-1 MNLLRFWKRRLVAA
+1 MKLFRAWKRRLAA
-15 GLAAIALAAPVLP
+15 ALLATTVFLP
-28 AAPLAVRAEASSSA
+28 AAPFVPQAEAASNT

-57 YSGYLAAILD
+57 YSSYLSAIMD

-73 YQEQTRRYD
+73 YQEQTRLYD
-82 AYENGVDR
+82 AHENGVDR
-90 NPKNH
+90 NPMNH
-95 QIVDEVMEGLVER
+95 QIVGEVMEGLVER
-108 GTYVLDIRSLP
+108 GNYVLDIRSLP

-151 GNIDEI
+151 GNVDEI
-157 AGVLAHEMTHGLKLH
+157 AGVLAHEMTHGIKLH

-280 MLSAYSAGHVTVRN
+280 MMSEYSAGHVTVKD

-300 DSRPLLSAS
+300 DGQPLLSAS
-309 YSTEA
+309 YSTEV

-334 ELATAEAWN
+334 EYTTAEAWN
-343 FRPGANGRIA
+343 FRPGANGRID

-370 NHAEGELERLVRAAY
+370 NHAEADLERLVRAAY
-385 AGESATGARETMR
+385 AGESASGAREKMAA
-398 AEEQKRLAY
+398 AENERLAY
-407 WRERTAKNIAADK
+407 WQERMAKNAAADK

-438 PELSIEEGARTFGC
+438 PELSIEEGARTFDC
-452 DYEGVKLAGVYA
+452 DNAGVKLAGIYA

-479 MADCDYAA
+479 MEDCDYAV

-500 AEVQRAQGLPE
+500 AETKRAQGLPE
-511 PALQDINR
+511 EALLDIR
-519 AIALDPKAIA
+519 RSISLDPKAIA

-538 DELGNDSAAL
+538 DELGNTEAAL
-548 THYAAYHKLLPEAT
+548 ADYANYHKLVPDAP
-562 DIPDEYYRRIDPKGW
+562 DIPDEYYKRIDPKRW
-577 ERLEKEREKARKEE
+577 ERMEKERAKEQEKARKERE
-591 AKARAEKKA
+591 AKKAEAEKKA
-600 EEEKKKQAESKSAK
+600 EKEKDAKQNAEAK
-614 PTDKKAETPE
+614 TD
-624 RKTTGDAA
+624 A

>member
-1 MNLLRFWKRRLVAA
+1 MKLFRAWKRRLAA
-15 GLAAIALAAPVLP
+15 ALLATTAFLP
-28 AAPLAVRAEASSSA
+28 AAPFVPQAEAASNT

-57 YSGYLAAILD
+57 YSSYLSAIMD

-73 YQEQTRRYD
+73 YQEQTRLYD
-82 AYENGVDR
+82 AHENGVDR
-90 NPKNH
+90 NPMNH
-95 QIVDEVMEGLVER
+95 QIVGEVMEGLVER
-108 GTYVLDIRSLP
+108 GNYVLDIRSLP

-151 GNIDEI
+151 GNVDEI
-157 AGVLAHEMTHGLKLH
+157 AGVLAHEMTHGIKLH

-238 GPAAAMARMDYMTKH
+238 GPAAAMARMDYLTKH

-280 MLSAYSAGHVTVRN
+280 MMSEYSAGHVTVKD

-300 DSRPLLSAS
+300 DGQPLLSAS
-309 YSTEA
+309 YSTEV

-334 ELATAEAWN
+334 EYTTAEAWN
-343 FRPGANGRIA
+343 FRPGANGRID

-370 NHAEGELERLVRAAY
+370 NHAEADLERLVRAAY
-385 AGESATGARETMR
+385 AGESASGARAKMAA
-398 AEEQKRLAY
+398 AENERLAY
-407 WRERTAKNIAADK
+407 WQERMAKNAAADK

-438 PELSIEEGARTFGC
+438 PELSIEEGARTFDC
-452 DYEGVKLAGVYA
+452 DNAGVKLAGIYA

-479 MADCDYAA
+479 MEDCDYAV

-500 AEVQRAQGLPE
+500 AETKRAQGLPE
-511 PALQDINR
+511 EALLDIR
-519 AIALDPKAIA
+519 RSISLDPKAIA

-538 DELGNDSAAL
+538 DELGNTEAAL
-548 THYAAYHKLLPEAT
+548 ADYANYHKLVPDAP
-562 DIPDEYYRRIDPKGW
+562 DIPDEYYKRIDPKRW
-577 ERLEKEREKARKEE
+577 ERMEKERAKEQEKARKERE
-591 AKARAEKKA
+591 AKKAEAEKKA
-600 EEEKKKQAESKSAK
+600 EKEKDAKQNAEAK
-614 PTDKKAETPE
+614 TDV
-624 RKTTGDAA
+624 

>member
-1 MNLLRFWKRRLVAA
+1 MKLFRAWKRRLAA
-15 GLAAIALAAPVLP
+15 ALLATTVFLP
-28 AAPLAVRAEASSSA
+28 AAPFVPQAEAASNT

-57 YSGYLAAILD
+57 YSSYLSAIMD

-73 YQEQTRRYD
+73 YQEQTRLYD
-82 AYENGVDR
+82 AHENGVDR
-90 NPKNH
+90 NPMNH
-95 QIVDEVMEGLVER
+95 QIVGEVMEGLVER
-108 GTYVLDIRSLP
+108 GNYVLDIRSLP

-151 GNIDEI
+151 GNVDEI
-157 AGVLAHEMTHGLKLH
+157 AGVLAHEMTHGIKLH

-238 GPAAAMARMDYMTKH
+238 GPAAAMARMDYLTKH

-280 MLSAYSAGHVTVRN
+280 MMSEYSAGHVTVKD

-300 DSRPLLSAS
+300 DGQLLLSAS
-309 YSTEA
+309 YSTEV

-334 ELATAEAWN
+334 EYTTAEAWN
-343 FRPGANGRIA
+343 FRPGANGRID

-370 NHAEGELERLVRAAY
+370 NHAEADLERLVRAAY
-385 AGESATGARETMR
+385 AGESASGAREKMAA
-398 AEEQKRLAY
+398 AENERLAY
-407 WRERTAKNIAADK
+407 WQERMAKNAAADK

-438 PELSIEEGARTFGC
+438 PELSIEEGARTFDC
-452 DYEGVKLAGVYA
+452 DNAGVKLAGIYA

-479 MADCDYAA
+479 MEDCDYAV

-500 AEVQRAQGLPE
+500 AETKRAQGLPE
-511 PALQDINR
+511 EALLDIR
-519 AIALDPKAIA
+519 RSISLDPKAIA

-538 DELGNDSAAL
+538 DELGNTEAAL
-548 THYAAYHKLLPEAT
+548 ADYANYHKLVPDAP
-562 DIPDEYYRRIDPKGW
+562 DIPDEYYKRIDPKRW
-577 ERLEKEREKARKEE
+577 ERMEKERAKEQEKARKERE
-591 AKARAEKKA
+591 AKKA
-600 EEEKKKQAESKSAK
+600 EA
-614 PTDKKAETPE
+614 DKKAEKE
-624 RKTTGDAA
+624 KDAKQNAEAKTDV

>member
-1 MNLLRFWKRRLVAA
+1 MDLKGWKRRIAAAMAALVF
-15 GLAAIALAAPVLP
+15 GAPVLSPSP
-28 AAPLAVRAEASSSA
+28 AAPFSARAEAADSA

-49 GVLGTAGM
+49 GLLGTAGM
-57 YSGYLAAILD
+57 YSGYLSAILD

-73 YQEQTRRYD
+73 YQEQTRLYD
-82 AYENGVDR
+82 AHENGVDR
-90 NPKNH
+90 NPADH
-95 QIVDEVMEGLVER
+95 QIVDEVMNGLVER

-119 FRWNVNDSAEFN
+119 FRWNVNDSSEFN

-157 AGVLAHEMTHGLKLH
+157 AGVLAHEMTHGVKLH

-273 REAKLAA
+273 REAKLAE
-280 MLSAYSAGHVTVRN
+280 MLTAYSAGHVTVKD

-300 DSRPLLSAS
+300 DGQPLLKAM
-309 YSTEA
+309 YSTDT

-326 GGLARAFH
+326 GGLAHAFH
-334 ELATAEAWN
+334 KYATAEEWA
-343 FRPGANGRIA
+343 FRPGENGRIA
-353 YLDDNRV
+353 FLDSDRV

-370 NHAEGELERLVRAAY
+370 NHAEAELERLVRAAY
-385 AGESATGARETMR
+385 AAESATGAREKMQSEE
-398 AEEQKRLAY
+398 AERLSF
-407 WRERTAKNIAADK
+407 WQERMAKNADANE

-438 PELSIEEGARTFGC
+438 PELSITEGARTFGC
-452 DYEGVKLAGVYA
+452 DRQDVKLAGVYA

-473 GDFAGA
+473 GDFDGA
-479 MADCDYAA
+479 MQDCDYAV
-487 SLDPNDAYVYLNR
+487 SLDPKDAYVFLNR
-500 AEVQRAQGLPE
+500 AEVKRAMGLPE
-511 PALQDINR
+511 AALEDITK
-519 AIALDPKAIA
+519 AIELDSKAIA

-538 DELGNDSAAL
+538 DELGRTEAARG
-548 THYAAYHKLLPEAT
+548 HYAAYHKLVPDAP
-562 DIPDEYYRRIDPKGW
+562 DIPDEYYKVIDPKGW
-577 ERLEKEREKARKEE
+577 ERIQKEREKERKRAAEE
-591 AKARAEKKA
+591 RQKQEEKKA
-600 EEEKKKQAESKSAK
+600 EA
-614 PTDKKAETPE
+614 DKE
-624 RKTTGDAA
+624 AA
-632 KPAA
+632 KDDTQKTNSGEQKKDEQKK

>member
-1 MNLLRFWKRRLVAA
+1 MKLFRAWKRRLAA
-15 GLAAIALAAPVLP
+15 ALLATTVFLP
-28 AAPLAVRAEASSSA
+28 AAPFVPQAEAASNT

-57 YSGYLAAILD
+57 YSSYLSAIMD

-73 YQEQTRRYD
+73 YQEQTRLYD
-82 AYENGVDR
+82 AHENGVDR
-90 NPKNH
+90 NPMNH
-95 QIVDEVMEGLVER
+95 QIVGEVMEGLVER
-108 GTYVLDIRSLP
+108 GNYVLDIRSLP

-151 GNIDEI
+151 GNVDEI
-157 AGVLAHEMTHGLKLH
+157 AGVLAHEMTHGIKLH

-238 GPAAAMARMDYMTKH
+238 GPAAAMARMDYLTKH

-280 MLSAYSAGHVTVRN
+280 MMSEYSAGHVTVKD

-300 DSRPLLSAS
+300 DGQPLLSAS
-309 YSTEA
+309 YSTEV

-334 ELATAEAWN
+334 EYTTAEAWN
-343 FRPGANGRIA
+343 FRPGANGRID

-370 NHAEGELERLVRAAY
+370 NHAEADLERLVRAAY
-385 AGESATGARETMR
+385 AVESASGTREKMAA
-398 AEEQKRLAY
+398 AENERLAY
-407 WRERTAKNIAADK
+407 WQERMAKNAAADK

-438 PELSIEEGARTFGC
+438 PELSIEEGARTFDC
-452 DYEGVKLAGVYA
+452 DNAGVKLAGIYA

-479 MADCDYAA
+479 MEDCDYAV

-500 AEVQRAQGLPE
+500 AETKRAQGLPE
-511 PALQDINR
+511 EALLDIR
-519 AIALDPKAIA
+519 RSISLDPKAIA

-538 DELGNDSAAL
+538 DELGNTEAAL
-548 THYAAYHKLLPEAT
+548 ADYANYHKLVPDAP
-562 DIPDEYYRRIDPKGW
+562 DIPDEYYKRIDPKRW
-577 ERLEKEREKARKEE
+577 ERMEKERAKEQEKARKERE
-591 AKARAEKKA
+591 AKKA
-600 EEEKKKQAESKSAK
+600 EAK
-614 PTDKKAETPE
+614 KKAEKE
-624 RKTTGDAA
+624 KDAKQNAEAKTDV

>member
-1 MNLLRFWKRRLVAA
+1 MKLFRAWKRRLAA
-15 GLAAIALAAPVLP
+15 ALLATTVFLP
-28 AAPLAVRAEASSSA
+28 AAPFLPQAEAASNT

-57 YSGYLAAILD
+57 YSSYLSAIMD

-73 YQEQTRRYD
+73 YQEQTRLYD
-82 AYENGVDR
+82 AHENGVDR
-90 NPKNH
+90 NPMNH
-95 QIVDEVMEGLVER
+95 QIVGEVMEGLVER
-108 GTYVLDIRSLP
+108 GNYVLDIRSLP

-151 GNIDEI
+151 GNVDEI
-157 AGVLAHEMTHGLKLH
+157 AGVLAHEMTHGIKLH

-238 GPAAAMARMDYMTKH
+238 GPAAAMARMDYLTKH

-280 MLSAYSAGHVTVRN
+280 MMSEYSAGHVTVKD

-300 DSRPLLSAS
+300 DGQPLLSAS
-309 YSTEA
+309 YSTEV

-334 ELATAEAWN
+334 EYTTAEAWN
-343 FRPGANGRIA
+343 FRPGANGRID

-370 NHAEGELERLVRAAY
+370 NHAEADLERLVRAAY
-385 AGESATGARETMR
+385 AGESASGAREKMAA
-398 AEEQKRLAY
+398 AENERLAY
-407 WRERTAKNIAADK
+407 WQERMAKNAAADK

-438 PELSIEEGARTFGC
+438 PELSIEEGARTFDC
-452 DYEGVKLAGVYA
+452 DNAGVKLAGIYA

-479 MADCDYAA
+479 MEDCDYAV

-500 AEVQRAQGLPE
+500 AETKRAQGLPE
-511 PALQDINR
+511 EALLDIR
-519 AIALDPKAIA
+519 RSISLDPKAIA

-538 DELGNDSAAL
+538 DELGNTEAAL
-548 THYAAYHKLLPEAT
+548 ADYANYHKLVPDAP
-562 DIPDEYYRRIDPKGW
+562 DIPDEYYKRIDPKRW
-577 ERLEKEREKARKEE
+577 ERMEKERAKEQEKARKERE
-591 AKARAEKKA
+591 AKKA
-600 EEEKKKQAESKSAK
+600 EA
-614 PTDKKAETPE
+614 DKKAEKE
-624 RKTTGDAA
+624 KDAKQNTEAKADA

>member
-1 MNLLRFWKRRLVAA
+1 MKLFRAWKRRLAA
-15 GLAAIALAAPVLP
+15 ALLATTVFLP
-28 AAPLAVRAEASSSA
+28 AAPFVPQAEAASNT

-57 YSGYLAAILD
+57 YSSYLSAIMD

-73 YQEQTRRYD
+73 YQEQTRLYD
-82 AYENGVDR
+82 AHENGVDR
-90 NPKNH
+90 NPMNH
-95 QIVDEVMEGLVER
+95 QIVGEVMEGLVER
-108 GTYVLDIRSLP
+108 GNYVLDIRSLP

-151 GNIDEI
+151 GNVDEI
-157 AGVLAHEMTHGLKLH
+157 AGVLAHEMTHGIKLH

-238 GPAAAMARMDYMTKH
+238 GPAAAMARMDYLTKH

-280 MLSAYSAGHVTVRN
+280 MMSEYSAGHVTVKD

-300 DSRPLLSAS
+300 DGQPLLSAS
-309 YSTEA
+309 YSTEV

-334 ELATAEAWN
+334 EYTTAEAWN
-343 FRPGANGRIA
+343 FRPGANGRID

-370 NHAEGELERLVRAAY
+370 NHAEADLERLVRAAY
-385 AGESATGARETMR
+385 AVESASGTREKMAA
-398 AEEQKRLAY
+398 AENERLAY
-407 WRERTAKNIAADK
+407 WQERMAKNAAADK

-438 PELSIEEGARTFGC
+438 PELSIEEGARTFDC
-452 DYEGVKLAGVYA
+452 DNAGVKLAGIYA

-479 MADCDYAA
+479 MEDCDYAV

-500 AEVQRAQGLPE
+500 AETKRAQGLPE
-511 PALQDINR
+511 EALLDIR
-519 AIALDPKAIA
+519 RSISLDPKAIA

-538 DELGNDSAAL
+538 DELGNTEAAL
-548 THYAAYHKLLPEAT
+548 ADYANYHKLVPDAP
-562 DIPDEYYRRIDPKGW
+562 DIPDEYYKRIDPKRW
-577 ERLEKEREKARKEE
+577 ERMEKERAKEQEKARKERE
-591 AKARAEKKA
+591 AKKAEAEKKA
-600 EEEKKKQAESKSAK
+600 EKEKDAKQNAEAK
-614 PTDKKAETPE
+614 TDV
-624 RKTTGDAA
+624 

>member
-1 MNLLRFWKRRLVAA
+1 MKLLRSWKRRLLAA
-15 GLAAIALAAPVLP
+15 GLSALAICAPVVPVAPLP
-28 AAPLAVRAEASSSA
+28 ARAEAASSA
-42 DVFTALA
+42 DVFAALA

-73 YQEQTRRYD
+73 YQEQTRLYD

-90 NPKNH
+90 NPRNH
-95 QIVDEVMEGLVER
+95 QIVDEVMSGLVER

-119 FRWNVNDSAEFN
+119 FRWNVNDSEEFN
-131 AACFPTNYITVNKGL
+131 AACFPTNYITVNRGL
-146 VVGLN
+146 VIGLN
-151 GNIDEI
+151 GNVDEI
-157 AGVLAHEMTHGLKLH
+157 AGVLAHEMTHGIKLH

-264 PYDHPDTDK
+264 PYDHPDTDR

-280 MLSAYSAGHVTVRN
+280 MMSAYSAGHVTVKD
-294 RKEILI
+294 RKDILI
-300 DSRPLLSAS
+300 DGQPLLSAM
-309 YSTEA
+309 YSTDV

-326 GGLARAFH
+326 GGLTRAFH
-334 ELATAEAWN
+334 EFATVEEWN
-343 FRPGANGRIA
+343 FRPGENGRIA

-360 YEYLKDAVER
+360 YAYLKAAVEK
-370 NHAEGELERLVRAAY
+370 NHAEAELERLVRAAY
-385 AGESATGARETMR
+385 AAESTTGARETMR
-398 AEEQKRLAY
+398 AEEQERLAY
-407 WRERTAKNIAADK
+407 WQERTAKNVAADK

-452 DYEGVKLAGVYA
+452 NNANVKLAGVYA
-464 VRGRAKALQ
+464 VRGRAKALT

-479 MADCDYAA
+479 TADCDHAV

-500 AEVQRAQGLPE
+500 AEVRRAQGLPE
-511 PALQDINR
+511 AALEDITKS
-519 AIALDPKAIA
+519 IALDPKAIA

-538 DELGNDSAAL
+538 DELGNDAAAL
-548 THYAAYHKLLPEAT
+548 RHYADYYQLLPDAT
-562 DIPDEYYRRIDPKGW
+562 DIPDEYYRRINPKGW
-577 ERLEKEREKARKEE
+577 ERMEKEREKQRQEE
-591 AKARAEKKA
+591 AKAREEKKA
-600 EEEKKKQAESKSAK
+600 ETEKAEADKNAPKDETSKPEAAAKSA
-614 PTDKKAETPE
+614 A
-624 RKTTGDAA
+624 
-632 KPAA
+632 

>member
-1 MNLLRFWKRRLVAA
+1 MKLFRAWKRRLAA
-15 GLAAIALAAPVLP
+15 ALLATTVFLP
-28 AAPLAVRAEASSSA
+28 AVPFVPQAEAASNT

-57 YSGYLAAILD
+57 YSSYLSAIMD

-73 YQEQTRRYD
+73 YQEQTRLYD
-82 AYENGVDR
+82 AHENGVDR
-90 NPKNH
+90 NPMNH
-95 QIVDEVMEGLVER
+95 QIVGEVMEGLVER
-108 GTYVLDIRSLP
+108 GNYVLDIRSLP

-151 GNIDEI
+151 GNVDEI
-157 AGVLAHEMTHGLKLH
+157 AGVLAHEMTHGIKLH

-238 GPAAAMARMDYMTKH
+238 GPAAAMARMDYLTKH

-280 MLSAYSAGHVTVRN
+280 MMSEYSAGHVTVKD

-300 DSRPLLSAS
+300 DGQPLLSAS
-309 YSTEA
+309 YSTEV

-334 ELATAEAWN
+334 EYTTAEAWN
-343 FRPGANGRIA
+343 FRPGANGRID

-370 NHAEGELERLVRAAY
+370 NHAEADLERLVRAAY
-385 AGESATGARETMR
+385 AGESASGSREKMAA
-398 AEEQKRLAY
+398 AENERLAY
-407 WRERTAKNIAADK
+407 WQERMAKNAAADK

-438 PELSIEEGARTFGC
+438 PELSIEEGARTFDC
-452 DYEGVKLAGVYA
+452 DNAGVKLAGIYA

-479 MADCDYAA
+479 MEDCDYAV

-500 AEVQRAQGLPE
+500 AETKRAQGLPE
-511 PALQDINR
+511 EALLDIR
-519 AIALDPKAIA
+519 RSISLDPKAIA

-538 DELGNDSAAL
+538 DELGNTEAAL
-548 THYAAYHKLLPEAT
+548 ADYANYHKLVPDAP
-562 DIPDEYYRRIDPKGW
+562 DIPDEYYKRIDPKRW
-577 ERLEKEREKARKEE
+577 ERMEKERAKEQEKARKERE
-591 AKARAEKKA
+591 AKKAEAEKKA
-600 EEEKKKQAESKSAK
+600 EKEKDAKQNADAK
-614 PTDKKAETPE
+614 TDV
-624 RKTTGDAA
+624 

>member
-1 MNLLRFWKRRLVAA
+1 MKLFRAWKRRLAA
-15 GLAAIALAAPVLP
+15 ALLATTAFLP
-28 AAPLAVRAEASSSA
+28 AAPFVPQAEAASNT

-57 YSGYLAAILD
+57 YSSYLSAIMD

-73 YQEQTRRYD
+73 YQEQTRLYD
-82 AYENGVDR
+82 AHENGVDR
-90 NPKNH
+90 NPMNH
-95 QIVDEVMEGLVER
+95 QIVGEVMEGLVER
-108 GTYVLDIRSLP
+108 GNYVLDIRSLP

-151 GNIDEI
+151 GNVDEI
-157 AGVLAHEMTHGLKLH
+157 AGVLAHEMTHGIKLH

-238 GPAAAMARMDYMTKH
+238 GPAAAMARMDYLTKH

-280 MLSAYSAGHVTVRN
+280 MMSEYSAGHVTVKD

-300 DSRPLLSAS
+300 DGQPLLSAS
-309 YSTEA
+309 YSTEV

-334 ELATAEAWN
+334 EYTTAEAWN
-343 FRPGANGRIA
+343 FRPGANGRID

-370 NHAEGELERLVRAAY
+370 NHAEADLERLVRAAY
-385 AGESATGARETMR
+385 AGESASGAREKMAA
-398 AEEQKRLAY
+398 AENERLAY
-407 WRERTAKNIAADK
+407 WQERMAKNTAADK

-438 PELSIEEGARTFGC
+438 PELSIEEGFNYKDIFMPRLTFVDDHIMAAIGDGMTCYYKVGAQAREFKKVTFKQDIDSIFLGDGYIGYVLENEEDPEEGRRILMLYNKKGVRKMEKALDM
-452 DYEGVKLAGVYA
+452 DYDTIRIMDKQIIGIYNEECTILNRKGVVLYQGRLDEGSIQEILP
-464 VRGRAKALQ
+464 VRGWRRYKVIFDNKIADMQLQ
-473 GDFAGA
+473 F
-479 MADCDYAA
+479 
-487 SLDPNDAYVYLNR
+487 
-500 AEVQRAQGLPE
+500 
-511 PALQDINR
+511 
-519 AIALDPKAIA
+519 
-529 AHKMAADVE
+529 
-538 DELGNDSAAL
+538 
-548 THYAAYHKLLPEAT
+548 
-562 DIPDEYYRRIDPKGW
+562 
-577 ERLEKEREKARKEE
+577 
-591 AKARAEKKA
+591 
-600 EEEKKKQAESKSAK
+600 
-614 PTDKKAETPE
+614 
-624 RKTTGDAA
+624 
-632 KPAA
+632 

>member
-1 MNLLRFWKRRLVAA
+1 MKLFRAWKRRLAA
-15 GLAAIALAAPVLP
+15 ALLATTVFLP
-28 AAPLAVRAEASSSA
+28 AAPFVPQAEAASNT

-57 YSGYLAAILD
+57 YSSYLSAIMD

-73 YQEQTRRYD
+73 YQEQTRLYD
-82 AYENGVDR
+82 AHENGVDR
-90 NPKNH
+90 NPMNH
-95 QIVDEVMEGLVER
+95 QIVGEVMEGLVER
-108 GTYVLDIRSLP
+108 GNYVLDIRSLP

-151 GNIDEI
+151 GNVDEI
-157 AGVLAHEMTHGLKLH
+157 AGVLAHEMTHGIKLH
-172 AAYNYARAAAQAFG
+172 AAYNYARAAAQTFG

-238 GPAAAMARMDYMTKH
+238 GPAAAMARMDYLTKH

-280 MLSAYSAGHVTVRN
+280 MMSEYSAGHVTVKD

-300 DSRPLLSAS
+300 DGQPLLSAS
-309 YSTEA
+309 YSTEV

-334 ELATAEAWN
+334 EYTTAEAWN
-343 FRPGANGRIA
+343 FRPGANGRID

-370 NHAEGELERLVRAAY
+370 NHAEADLERLVRAAY
-385 AGESATGARETMR
+385 AGESASGAREKMAA
-398 AEEQKRLAY
+398 AENERLAY
-407 WRERTAKNIAADK
+407 WQERMAKNAAADK

-438 PELSIEEGARTFGC
+438 PELSIEEGARTFDC
-452 DYEGVKLAGVYA
+452 DNAGVKLAGIYA

-479 MADCDYAA
+479 MEDCDYAV

-500 AEVQRAQGLPE
+500 AETKRAQGLPE
-511 PALQDINR
+511 EALLDIR
-519 AIALDPKAIA
+519 RSISLDPKAIA

-538 DELGNDSAAL
+538 DELGNTEAAL
-548 THYAAYHKLLPEAT
+548 ADYANYHKLVPDAP
-562 DIPDEYYRRIDPKGW
+562 DIPDEYYKRIDPKRW
-577 ERLEKEREKARKEE
+577 ERMEKERAKEQEKARKERE
-591 AKARAEKKA
+591 AKKAEAEKKA
-600 EEEKKKQAESKSAK
+600 GKEKDAKQNAEAK
-614 PTDKKAETPE
+614 TDV
-624 RKTTGDAA
+624 

>member
-1 MNLLRFWKRRLVAA
+1 MKLFRAWKRRLAA
-15 GLAAIALAAPVLP
+15 ALLATTVFLP
-28 AAPLAVRAEASSSA
+28 AAPFLPQAEAASNT

-57 YSGYLAAILD
+57 YSSYLSAIMD

-73 YQEQTRRYD
+73 YQEQTRLYD
-82 AYENGVDR
+82 AHENGVDR
-90 NPKNH
+90 NPMNH
-95 QIVDEVMEGLVER
+95 QIVGEVMEGLVER
-108 GTYVLDIRSLP
+108 GNYVLDIRSLP

-131 AACFPTNYITVNKGL
+131 AACFPTNYITVNQGL

-151 GNIDEI
+151 GNVDEI
-157 AGVLAHEMTHGLKLH
+157 AGVLAHEMTHGIKLH

-238 GPAAAMARMDYMTKH
+238 GPAAAMARMDYLTKH

-280 MLSAYSAGHVTVRN
+280 MMSEYSAGHVTVKD

-300 DSRPLLSAS
+300 DGQPLLSAS
-309 YSTEA
+309 YSTEV

-334 ELATAEAWN
+334 EYTTAEAWN
-343 FRPGANGRIA
+343 FRPGANGRID

-370 NHAEGELERLVRAAY
+370 NHAEADLERLVRAAY
-385 AGESATGARETMR
+385 AGESASGAREKMAA
-398 AEEQKRLAY
+398 AENERLAY
-407 WRERTAKNIAADK
+407 WQERMAKNAAADK

-438 PELSIEEGARTFGC
+438 PELSIEEGARTFDC
-452 DYEGVKLAGVYA
+452 DNAGVKLAGIYA

-479 MADCDYAA
+479 MEDCDYAV

-500 AEVQRAQGLPE
+500 AETKRAQGLPE
-511 PALQDINR
+511 EALLDIR
-519 AIALDPKAIA
+519 RSISLDPKAIA

-538 DELGNDSAAL
+538 DELGNTEAAL
-548 THYAAYHKLLPEAT
+548 ADYANYHKLVPDAP
-562 DIPDEYYRRIDPKGW
+562 DIPDEYYKRIDPKRW
-577 ERLEKEREKARKEE
+577 ERMEKERAKEQEKARKERE
-591 AKARAEKKA
+591 AKKA
-600 EEEKKKQAESKSAK
+600 EA
-614 PTDKKAETPE
+614 DKKAEKE
-624 RKTTGDAA
+624 KDAKQNTEAKADA